1 MIYLYE
7 YEIPSGGKTESLP
20 YLQRSWNAFLDWEK
34 VGEKEANE
42 STVQV
47 KKDENGKPFV
57 EVPGFFLS
65 ATHSGKKVICAVS
78 RENIGID
85 GELPGQRNRA
95 CVSFERIARRFFTN
109 REQAYVNETGAHGF
123 YEIWVRKEAFMKY
136 TGLGMAY
143 GFRNIE
149 TRGRDGFLEKIDGCR
164 ILFFMRGEMYFAC
177 AGGTEALRWM
187 GENLR

>member
-7 YEIPSGGKTESLP
+7 YEIPPGGKTESLL
-20 YLQRSWNAFLDWEK
+20 YLQRSWNAFLD
-34 VGEKEANE
+34 GEKIREKGIRE
-42 STVQV
+42 SAAQV
-47 KKDENGKPFV
+47 KKDEKGKPFV

-85 GELPGQRNRA
+85 GELPAQRNRG
-95 CVSFERIARRFFTN
+95 CVSFERIARRFFTP
-109 REQAYVNETGAHGF
+109 REQAYVTEMGARGF

-143 GFRNIE
+143 GFQNIE
-149 TRGRDGFLEKIDGCR
+149 TRGKDCFLERIDGCR

-187 GENLR
+187 EENQR